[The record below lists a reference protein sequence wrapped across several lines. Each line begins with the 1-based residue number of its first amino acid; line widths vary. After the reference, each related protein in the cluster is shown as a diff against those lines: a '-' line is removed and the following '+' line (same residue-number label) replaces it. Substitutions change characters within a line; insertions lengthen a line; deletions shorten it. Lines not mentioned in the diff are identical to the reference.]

1 MRIYAP
7 WEKQFK
13 KIATPF
19 EHFLHA
25 QTTTGMVLMIMTVLA
40 LLLAN
45 SPLAESYAHF
55 FHANIDL
62 KVGSCDSPI
71 LYSYLFLY
79 YILCSFSGGQYICTK
94 Q

>member
-7 WEKQFK
+7 WEKSFK

-25 QTTTGMVLMIMTVLA
+25 QTTTGIVLMLMTVLA

-45 SPLAESYAHF
+45 SPWSDIYTHF
-55 FHANIDL
+55 
-62 KVGSCDSPI
+62 KS
-71 LYSYLFLY
+71 
-79 YILCSFSGGQYICTK
+79 
-94 Q
+94 

>member
-55 FHANIDL
+55 FHTNIDL
-62 KVGSCDSPI
+62 AVCGKKGVIARI
-71 LYSYLFLY
+71 LFQPYNFLY
-79 YILCSFSGGQYICTK
+79 
-94 Q
+94 